1 MNQEP
6 SVTPRQTPAISG
18 GGGQGVFGILAAAF
32 MFWPAHWLSCGLAF
46 AACGLAVIRI
56 LKLKPTFPNRLEAML
71 VVGLIL
77 VAYQSRTAVS
87 EQRRA
92 ERLHKVMADHQHTK
106 QSTGPT
112 NRVLRSGQSTTQ
124 NP

>member
-6 SVTPRQTPAISG
+6 SVSLRHPPAIAG
-18 GGGQGVFGILAAAF
+18 GEGQGAYWILAAAF

-46 AACGLAVIRI
+46 AACGLAVFRI

-77 VAYQSRTAVS
+77 GAYQSRTAVS

-92 ERLHKVMADHQHTK
+92 DRLRKVMAEHQHTK

-112 NRVLRSGQSTTQ
+112 NRVLRSGQSTNR

>member
-1 MNQEP
+1 
-6 SVTPRQTPAISG
+6 
-18 GGGQGVFGILAAAF
+18 

-77 VAYQSRTAVS
+77 GAYQSRTAVS
-87 EQRRA
+87 DQRRA
-92 ERLHKVMADHQHTK
+92 ERLREVLAEHQHTK

-112 NRVLRSGQSTTQ
+112 NRVLRSGLPTNQ